1 MCSPFSDFLVRLAA
15 EREIMNLPPER
26 QTLLMRKLIAAAP
39 HNKGCVSNVVADLTR
54 HARPGVNTL

>member
-1 MCSPFSDFLVRLAA
+1 
-15 EREIMNLPPER
+15 MNLPPER

-54 HARPGVNTL
+54 AMLGQG